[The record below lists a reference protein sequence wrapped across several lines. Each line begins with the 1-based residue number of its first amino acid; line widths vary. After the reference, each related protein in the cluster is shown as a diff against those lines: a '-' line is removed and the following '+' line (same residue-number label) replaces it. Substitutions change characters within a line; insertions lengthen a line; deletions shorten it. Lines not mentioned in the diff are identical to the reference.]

1 MKKENNYLAIM
12 AGGIGSRFWPVSRAD
27 MPKQFLDFLGTGK
40 SLLQSTV
47 KRFEQIVPLENTL
60 IITFSQYADM
70 VAEQLPDLP
79 VQNIIVEP
87 SRKNT
92 APTAALAS
100 YIIHNQN
107 PEANIILSPADH
119 MISDQHEFERIAHKA
134 LDFVDKNEAILTLGI
149 MPSRPDTGYGYIQ
162 YNQDKEVS
170 EEVFEVKTFTEKPN
184 REIAESFIES
194 GDFLW
199 NSGLFFFNNN
209 HFIKE
214 FSEFQPEMG
223 EIFEQNK
230 TQLIVG
236 DQTATVIEQM
246 YPQCTNI
253 SIDNGVIEHSDS
265 VYVIPSDFGWTDL
278 GTWES
283 VYQLSEKDYLDNVV
297 YGKNV
302 MIIDAKNSLI
312 KASDDKLVLVQG
324 LDHMLVIDTA
334 DVLLICSR
342 DKEQDIKSY
351 VQEVKRQIKGNK
363 YM

>member
-1 MKKENNYLAIM
+1 M
-12 AGGIGSRFWPVSRAD
+12 AGGIGSRFWPVSRAQ

-47 KRFEQIVPLENTL
+47 KRFETIVPLENTY
-60 IITFSQYADM
+60 IVTFAEYADM
-70 VAEQLPDLP
+70 VQEQLPNLP
-79 VQNIIVEP
+79 SENIIVEP

-100 YIIHNQN
+100 YIINGKN
-107 PEANIILSPADH
+107 KDARIILSPADH
-119 MISDQHEFERIAHKA
+119 MISDQHEFERIANKA
-134 LDFVDKNEAILTLGI
+134 LDFVSKSKSIVTLGI

-162 YNQDKEVS
+162 YNQDQEVS
-170 EEVFEVKTFTEKPN
+170 DEVFKVKTFTEKPSK
-184 REIAESFIES
+184 EIAESFLES

-199 NSGLFFFNNN
+199 NSGLFFFDNE
-209 HFIKE
+209 HFISE
-214 FSEFQPEMG
+214 FNQFQPEMG
-223 EIFEQNK
+223 EIFEQKKDNLQH
-230 TQLIVG
+230 TETMQSTIDEV
-236 DQTATVIEQM
+236 

-253 SIDNGVIEHSDS
+253 SIDHGVIEHSDS

-297 YGKNV
+297 YGENV

-312 KASDDKLVLVQG
+312 KATNEKLVLVQG
-324 LDHMLVIDTA
+324 LDSCIVIDT
-334 DVLLICSR
+334 DNVLLICDR
-342 DKEQDIKSY
+342 DKEQEIKTY
-351 VQEVKRQIKGNK
+351 LQEVKRTKGNK